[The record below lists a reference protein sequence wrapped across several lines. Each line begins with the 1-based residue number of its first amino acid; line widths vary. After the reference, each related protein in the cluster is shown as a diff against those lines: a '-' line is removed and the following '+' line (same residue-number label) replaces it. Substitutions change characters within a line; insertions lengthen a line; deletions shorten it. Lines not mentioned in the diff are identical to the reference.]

1 MKLTLFPF
9 QDIALQ
15 KLRANVAKARFD
27 YQDDATPQVVSYTA
41 PTGAGKTVIMA
52 SLIEQIFRGT
62 AEFPEQPNAIFVW
75 LSDSPELNQQSRDKI
90 DLKSDYI
97 SLTQTETISED
108 SFSEEIL
115 ADGKIYFLNTQK
127 LGKNCILTRHSDM
140 RQWTIWETLANT
152 VRDKGNRLYFIIDEA
167 HRGMH
172 GNNAAIATTIMQ
184 KFLKGSPQDS
194 LPVMPLVIGITA
206 TPERFNRLVD
216 GLGSTTIRKV
226 VTTADEVRQSGLLK
240 DRIIIEYPDM
250 LNNEMAVLQAATDEW
265 MDKCVHWE
273 QYCREQHYS
282 YVDPVFVIQVQ
293 NGSGNEL
300 SKTDLDACLKTIE
313 ERANLRFNEGEVVHT
328 FGQTVQSI
336 IMGGLNVPYVEPSRI
351 AENRTI
357 KVVFFK
363 ENLSTGWDCP
373 RAETMMSFRKAEDA
387 TYIAQLLGRMVR
399 TPKQMR
405 IQVDESLNEVRLF
418 LPYFNAETVK
428 DVVEYLQSAE
438 GSTIPTEVVGEEMG
452 NKTIET
458 WSVKKVQKT
467 IVKSVINNTEPAIK
481 QAAEAQKPEI
491 SKMPIA
497 SMQQVKMPIEVTTSS
512 NSEIED
518 VVQLPD
524 NNPVLRT
531 YSTNISESRDSCMSG
546 AEIER
551 EISSQIG
558 SAEEEIINEVV
569 IDREYVIKAINQ
581 IGLLTYD
588 VRSTRIKNY
597 LTSLFDLSRLLSI
610 TKLDEDCA
618 NIVRDEVIDFIYAYI
633 EKLKVSGQYE
643 AYAQKVKS
651 FKMNIQAI
659 DVFGNDVKE
668 YDMDDIFSTTELDI
682 DRQLRQAEMKL
693 GNEGISNR
701 YIYKYGDI
709 SDLNAV
715 KIDIILFAVDTNEL
729 QSLEDYAKVRF
740 HNLVDNFRIKSI
752 GLSEKYKKDYD
763 AIVSNGDIVSQHNF
777 ELPYSITV
785 NGDKNGENYPNH
797 LFVNADGE
805 AWIKLNKWEQG
816 VIEEESQR
824 PDFVCWIRNI
834 PRKPWALT
842 IPYDMDN
849 KKCPAYPDFIIIRN
863 NGVGGYIIDVLEPHD
878 PTRNDN
884 LPKAKGFATYASKNP
899 AVGRLQL
906 IRVTKD
912 IAGEHFKR
920 LDLTKSLVQQ
930 KVLAAMTNEEL
941 NTIFD
946 TDGEY
951 LN

>member
-1 MKLTLFPF
+1 
-9 QDIALQ
+9 
-15 KLRANVAKARFD
+15 
-27 YQDDATPQVVSYTA
+27 
-41 PTGAGKTVIMA
+41 
-52 SLIEQIFRGT
+52 
-62 AEFPEQPNAIFVW
+62 
-75 LSDSPELNQQSRDKI
+75 
-90 DLKSDYI
+90 
-97 SLTQTETISED
+97 
-108 SFSEEIL
+108 
-115 ADGKIYFLNTQK
+115 
-127 LGKNCILTRHSDM
+127 
-140 RQWTIWETLANT
+140 
-152 VRDKGNRLYFIIDEA
+152 
-167 HRGMH
+167 
-172 GNNAAIATTIMQ
+172 
-184 KFLKGSPQDS
+184 
-194 LPVMPLVIGITA
+194 
-206 TPERFNRLVD
+206 
-216 GLGSTTIRKV
+216 
-226 VTTADEVRQSGLLK
+226 
-240 DRIIIEYPDM
+240 
-250 LNNEMAVLQAATDEW
+250 
-265 MDKCVHWE
+265 
-273 QYCREQHYS
+273 
-282 YVDPVFVIQVQ
+282 
-293 NGSGNEL
+293 
-300 SKTDLDACLKTIE
+300 
-313 ERANLRFNEGEVVHT
+313 
-328 FGQTVQSI
+328 
-336 IMGGLNVPYVEPSRI
+336 
-351 AENRTI
+351 
-357 KVVFFK
+357 
-363 ENLSTGWDCP
+363 
-373 RAETMMSFRKAEDA
+373 
-387 TYIAQLLGRMVR
+387 
-399 TPKQMR
+399 MR
-405 IQVDESLNEVRLF
+405 IL
-418 LPYFNAETVK
+418 
-428 DVVEYLQSAE
+428 
-438 GSTIPTEVVGEEMG
+438 G
-452 NKTIET
+452 
-458 WSVKKVQKT
+458 
-467 IVKSVINNTEPAIK
+467 
-481 QAAEAQKPEI
+481 
-491 SKMPIA
+491 
-497 SMQQVKMPIEVTTSS
+497 
-512 NSEIED
+512 
-518 VVQLPD
+518 
-524 NNPVLRT
+524 
-531 YSTNISESRDSCMSG
+531 
-546 AEIER
+546 
-551 EISSQIG
+551 
-558 SAEEEIINEVV
+558 
-569 IDREYVIKAINQ
+569 
-581 IGLLTYD
+581 
-588 VRSTRIKNY
+588 
-597 LTSLFDLSRLLSI
+597 
-610 TKLDEDCA
+610 
-618 NIVRDEVIDFIYAYI
+618 
-633 EKLKVSGQYE
+633 
-643 AYAQKVKS
+643 
-651 FKMNIQAI
+651 
-659 DVFGNDVKE
+659 
-668 YDMDDIFSTTELDI
+668 STTELDI

>member
-15 KLRANVAKARFD
+15 RLRAKVVKARKD
-27 YQDDATPQVVSYTA
+27 YQDDMTPQVVSYTA
-41 PTGAGKTVIMA
+41 PTGAGKTVIIA

-62 AEFPEQPNAIFVW
+62 ADFPEQPDAIFVW

-97 SLTQTETISED
+97 SLTQTETISEE

-127 LGKNCILTRHSDM
+127 LGKNSNLTRHSDM

-152 VRDKGNRLYFIIDEA
+152 VKEKGNRLYFIIDEA
-167 HRGMH
+167 HRGMQ
-172 GNNAAIATTIMQ
+172 GNNAAKATTIMQ
-184 KFLKGSPQDS
+184 KFLKGSPQDG

-216 GLGSTTIRKV
+216 GLGTTTIRKV

-282 YVDPVFVIQVQ
+282 HINPIFVVQVQ
-293 NGSGNEL
+293 SGSGNEL
-300 SKTDLDACLKTIE
+300 SKTDLNACVRTIE
-313 ERANLRFNEGEVVHT
+313 ERANVHFNEGEVVHT
-328 FGQTVQSI
+328 FGQTIQPIV
-336 IMGGLNVPYVEPSRI
+336 MGGLNVPYVEPSRI

-373 RAETMMSFRKAEDA
+373 RAEAMMSFRRAEDA

-405 IQVDESLNEVRLF
+405 VQVDESLNEVRLF

-428 DVVEYLQSAE
+428 GVVEYLQSAE
-438 GSTIPTEVVGEEMG
+438 GSTIPTEVIGEKMG
-452 NKTIET
+452 SKTIET
-458 WSVKKVQKT
+458 WSVRKQKQPT
-467 IVKSVINNTEPAIK
+467 IT
-481 QAAEAQKPEI
+481 
-491 SKMPIA
+491 
-497 SMQQVKMPIEVTTSS
+497 QQVTIPKEVTGHSH
-512 NSEIED
+512 SEAENQASQ
-518 VVQLPD
+518 VD
-524 NNPVLRT
+524 NNPVLEICPANN
-531 YSTNISESRDSCMSG
+531 SEDKESCISQT
-546 AEIER
+546 EIEH
-551 EISSQIG
+551 EINPQMA
-558 SAEEEIINEVV
+558 SAEEELVSEIV
-569 IDREYVIKAINQ
+569 IDRENIIKAINQ
-581 IGLLTYD
+581 TALLTYD
-588 VRSTRIKNY
+588 VRSTRIRSY
-597 LTSLFDLSRLLSI
+597 LTSLFDLSRLLSV
-610 TKLDEDCA
+610 TKLEENCA
-618 NIVRDEVIDFIYAYI
+618 ETVRKEVVGRIHAYV
-633 EKLKVSGQYE
+633 EKLREIGRYE
-643 AYAQKVKS
+643 EYANKVKS
-651 FKMNIQAI
+651 FKMKGQTI
-659 DVFGNDVKE
+659 DLFGNEVKE
-668 YDMDDIFSTTELDI
+668 YASGDIFYTTDKDI

-693 GNEGISNR
+693 GNEGISTR
-701 YIYKYGDI
+701 YMNKYGDI
-709 SDLNAV
+709 SDLNTA
-715 KIDIILFAVDTNEL
+715 KIDVILFAVNTDEL
-729 QSLEDYAKVRF
+729 QSLEEYAKNCF
-740 HNLVDNFRIKSI
+740 HDLVDKYRIKSI
-752 GLSEKYKKDYD
+752 GLSEKHKKEYD
-763 AIVSNGDIVSQHNF
+763 TIVSNGDIVSPHNF

-785 NGDKNGENYPNH
+785 SGDKNGTNYPNH
-797 LFVNADGE
+797 LFVNANGE

-824 PDFVCWIRNI
+824 QDFVCWIRNI

-842 IPYDMDN
+842 IPYEMDN
-849 KKCPAYPDFIIIRN
+849 KNHPAYPDFIIIRN
-863 NGVGGYIIDVLEPHD
+863 NDAGGYIIDVLEPHD
-878 PTRNDN
+878 PSRNDN
-884 LPKAKGFATYASKNP
+884 LPKAKGFAAYASKNP

-906 IRVTKD
+906 IRVTTD
-912 IAGEHFKR
+912 MAGEHFKR

-930 KVLAAMTNEEL
+930 KVAAAMTNEEL

>member
-1 MKLTLFPF
+1 
-9 QDIALQ
+9 
-15 KLRANVAKARFD
+15 
-27 YQDDATPQVVSYTA
+27 
-41 PTGAGKTVIMA
+41 
-52 SLIEQIFRGT
+52 
-62 AEFPEQPNAIFVW
+62 
-75 LSDSPELNQQSRDKI
+75 
-90 DLKSDYI
+90 
-97 SLTQTETISED
+97 
-108 SFSEEIL
+108 
-115 ADGKIYFLNTQK
+115 
-127 LGKNCILTRHSDM
+127 
-140 RQWTIWETLANT
+140 
-152 VRDKGNRLYFIIDEA
+152 
-167 HRGMH
+167 
-172 GNNAAIATTIMQ
+172 
-184 KFLKGSPQDS
+184 
-194 LPVMPLVIGITA
+194 
-206 TPERFNRLVD
+206 
-216 GLGSTTIRKV
+216 
-226 VTTADEVRQSGLLK
+226 
-240 DRIIIEYPDM
+240 
-250 LNNEMAVLQAATDEW
+250 
-265 MDKCVHWE
+265 
-273 QYCREQHYS
+273 
-282 YVDPVFVIQVQ
+282 
-293 NGSGNEL
+293 
-300 SKTDLDACLKTIE
+300 
-313 ERANLRFNEGEVVHT
+313 
-328 FGQTVQSI
+328 
-336 IMGGLNVPYVEPSRI
+336 
-351 AENRTI
+351 
-357 KVVFFK
+357 
-363 ENLSTGWDCP
+363 
-373 RAETMMSFRKAEDA
+373 
-387 TYIAQLLGRMVR
+387 
-399 TPKQMR
+399 
-405 IQVDESLNEVRLF
+405 
-418 LPYFNAETVK
+418 
-428 DVVEYLQSAE
+428 
-438 GSTIPTEVVGEEMG
+438 
-452 NKTIET
+452 
-458 WSVKKVQKT
+458 
-467 IVKSVINNTEPAIK
+467 
-481 QAAEAQKPEI
+481 
-491 SKMPIA
+491 
-497 SMQQVKMPIEVTTSS
+497 MQQVKMPIEVTTSS

>member
-1 MKLTLFPF
+1 MKLKLFPF

-15 KLRANVAKARFD
+15 KLRANIVKARLD

-41 PTGAGKTVIMA
+41 PTGAGKTVVMA

-62 AEFPEQPNAIFVW
+62 ADFPEQPNAIFVW

-97 SLTQTETISED
+97 SLAQTETISED

-140 RQWTIWETLANT
+140 REWTIWETLANT

-172 GNNAAIATTIMQ
+172 GNNAAVATTIMQ
-184 KFLKGSPQDS
+184 KFLKGSPQDG
-194 LPVMPLVIGITA
+194 LPIMPLVIGITA
-206 TPERFNRLVD
+206 TPERFNNLVD

-265 MDKCVHWE
+265 IDKCAHWE

-282 YVDPVFVIQVQ
+282 YVDPVFVVQVQ
-293 NGSGNEL
+293 NGSGNDL
-300 SKTDLDACLKTIE
+300 SKTDLNACLKTIE
-313 ERANLRFNEGEVVHT
+313 ERANMRFNEGEVVHT

-373 RAETMMSFRKAEDA
+373 RAETMMSFRRAEDA

-405 IQVDESLNEVRLF
+405 VQVDESLNEVRLF
-418 LPYFNAETVK
+418 LPYFNSETVK
-428 DVVEYLQSAE
+428 GVVECFQNAE
-438 GSTIPTEVVGEEMG
+438 GSTIPTEIVGEEMG
-452 NKTIET
+452 SRIIET
-458 WSVKKVQKT
+458 WSVKKTQKA
-467 IVKSVINNTEPAIK
+467 IINSAINNIEPIMA
-481 QAAEAQKPEI
+481 QAAEVQTSET
-491 SKMPIA
+491 SKMFVTPL
-497 SMQQVKMPIEVTTSS
+497 QQVKISTEVTTHSHS
-512 NSEIED
+512 KIED
-518 VVQLPD
+518 VTPLP
-524 NNPVLRT
+524 NNDPVMDT
-531 YSTNISESRDSCMSG
+531 YSSNISESKKFCVLHTG
-546 AEIER
+546 LEQ
-551 EISSQIG
+551 EISSEIG
-558 SAEEEIINEVV
+558 SAKEDTVNELVL
-569 IDREYVIKAINQ
+569 DRECVIKAINQ
-581 IGLLTYD
+581 IGLLTYN

-610 TKLDEDCA
+610 TKLDGNCA
-618 NIVRDEVIDFIYAYI
+618 NIVREEVIDIIHAYI
-633 EKLKVSGQYE
+633 EKLKMNDQYE

-668 YDMDDIFSTTELDI
+668 YVMGDIFSTTDLDI

-701 YIYKYGDI
+701 YIRKYGNI
-709 SDLNAV
+709 SDSNSA
-715 KIDIILFAVDTNEL
+715 KIDVILFTVDTNEL
-729 QSLEDYAKVRF
+729 QSLEDYAKDRF
-740 HNLVDNFRIKSI
+740 HNLVDDNRIKSI
-752 GLSEKYKKDYD
+752 ELSEKYKKDYD
-763 AIVSNGDIVSQHNF
+763 AIVSDGDIVSQHNF

-805 AWIKLNKWEQG
+805 AWIKLNNWEQG
-816 VIEEESQR
+816 VIKEESQR
-824 PDFVCWIRNI
+824 SDFVCWIRNI

-849 KKCPAYPDFIIIRN
+849 KKCPAYPDFIIIRS

-878 PTRNDN
+878 PSRNDN

-912 IAGEHFKR
+912 VAGEHFKR
-920 LDLTKSLVQQ
+920 LDLTKSLVQK

-946 TDGEY
+946 TDGIY

>member
-15 KLRANVAKARFD
+15 KLRANIAKARFD

-240 DRIIIEYPDM
+240 DRITIEYPDM

-438 GSTIPTEVVGEEMG
+438 GSTMPTEVVGEEMG

-531 YSTNISESRDSCMSG
+531 YSTNISESRDSCMPG

-682 DRQLRQAEMKL
+682 DRQLRQAKMKL

-740 HNLVDNFRIKSI
+740 HNLVDNFRI
-752 GLSEKYKKDYD
+752 L
-763 AIVSNGDIVSQHNF
+763 
-777 ELPYSITV
+777 
-785 NGDKNGENYPNH
+785 
-797 LFVNADGE
+797 
-805 AWIKLNKWEQG
+805 
-816 VIEEESQR
+816 
-824 PDFVCWIRNI
+824 
-834 PRKPWALT
+834 
-842 IPYDMDN
+842 
-849 KKCPAYPDFIIIRN
+849 
-863 NGVGGYIIDVLEPHD
+863 
-878 PTRNDN
+878 
-884 LPKAKGFATYASKNP
+884 
-899 AVGRLQL
+899 
-906 IRVTKD
+906 
-912 IAGEHFKR
+912 
-920 LDLTKSLVQQ
+920 LVR
-930 KVLAAMTNEEL
+930 
-941 NTIFD
+941 
-946 TDGEY
+946 
-951 LN
+951 